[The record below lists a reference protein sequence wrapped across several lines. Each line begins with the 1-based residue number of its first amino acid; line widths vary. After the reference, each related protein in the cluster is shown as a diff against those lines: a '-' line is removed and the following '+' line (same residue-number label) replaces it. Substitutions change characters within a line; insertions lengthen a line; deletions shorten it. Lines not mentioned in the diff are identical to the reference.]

1 MYYCGLD
8 MGKKSSHFCIVD
20 RNRRVISTGQ
30 VRNRVADLTQLFG
43 QMAPMRIVLEAS
55 TKAFWMADRLE
66 EMKHEVIVV
75 DPGRTKAIGAARIKN
90 DKLDAKVLADLC
102 AADLLARVDRPTEDQ
117 RLDRLLVVTR
127 AGLVKARSR
136 LVTMVR
142 SVLDSEGI
150 ELKNCA
156 TDRFVD
162 TVSSIAEDLPEQI
175 WLAIEPAL
183 TGIHLI
189 CEQIDC
195 CDERMKESIAKD
207 PDVKSLKTVPGV
219 GSIVAMCFLSAIR
232 DPNRFASGRQV
243 GAYLGLVPSLYQSGK
258 TFRRGRITK
267 HGNGQARWALC
278 IAANALLRTR
288 RSSALREWGREL
300 ALRLGRKK
308 AIVAIARKLAAVMW
322 SMLKNGNDFEPRL
335 TTEAV

>member
-8 MGKKSSHFCIVD
+8 MGKKSSHFCVVD
-20 RNRRVISTGQ
+20 RSRRVISTGQ
-30 VRNRVADLTQLFG
+30 VRNKVADLTQLFG

-66 EMKHEVIVV
+66 EMKHEVVVV

-102 AADLLARVDRPTEDQ
+102 AADLLAKVDRPTEDQ

-150 ELKNCA
+150 DLKNCA

-162 TVSSIAEDLPEQI
+162 AVSSIAEDLPEKI
-175 WLAIEPAL
+175 WLSIEPAL
-183 TGIHLI
+183 TGIHLL

-207 PDVKSLKTVPGV
+207 PDVKRLKTVPGV

-232 DPNRFASGRQV
+232 DPSRFASGRQV

-267 HGNGQARWALC
+267 HGNAQARWALC

-300 ALRLGRKK
+300 VLRLGRKK